1 MGGFF
6 IKEDNSVSGD
16 RRQIEG
22 EEKREN
28 KRNTKGKS

>member
-6 IKEDNSVSGD
+6 IKEDNSVPGD
-16 RRQIEG
+16 QRQIEG
-22 EEKREN
+22 EERKEN